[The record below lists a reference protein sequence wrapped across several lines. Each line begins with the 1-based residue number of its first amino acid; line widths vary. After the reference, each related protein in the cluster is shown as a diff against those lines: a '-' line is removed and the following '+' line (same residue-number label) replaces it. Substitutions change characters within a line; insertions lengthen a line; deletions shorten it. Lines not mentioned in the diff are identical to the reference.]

1 MAGISAKENLVRA
14 LTRREPEYVPFRR
27 MNGDIGGNVNILY
40 RGSAA
45 PLEGTDRWGVS
56 WTGGIPAR
64 SEWEPEV
71 MAYPTSHPLADLDL
85 LPGYPFPDPQEPG
98 LMDGLLDGVDRDQVL
113 VTGKMFFL
121 LLERAHLLMGMD
133 NLMMAMLLDPERVQ
147 SLLKKIAD
155 YQIGI
160 VERYLTLGVDI
171 IRGTDDYGGQDR
183 LLVSPALWRRL
194 VKPELA
200 RIVSATKAGG
210 ALFWLHSC
218 GCIADILPDLIE
230 IGVDVVDPVQAT
242 ANDLAAVKKQYGDRL
257 SFMGGMDIQH
267 MLTLGSP
274 EEVAGAVRRSIAIM
288 APGGGYVMGPD
299 NMIPV
304 PEENYRAY
312 LAACER
318 YARYPV
324 DGRL

>member
-1 MAGISAKENLVRA
+1 
-14 LTRREPEYVPFRR
+14 
-27 MNGDIGGNVNILY
+27 MNGDIAGNVNVLY
-40 RGSAA
+40 HGSAA
-45 PLEGTDRWGVS
+45 PLDGTDRWGVV
-56 WTGGIPAR
+56 WKGGIPAR

-71 MAYPTSHPLADLDL
+71 MSYPTSHPLADLDWL
-85 LPGYPFPDPQEPG
+85 EDYAFPDPREPG
-98 LMDGLLDGVDRDQVL
+98 LVDGLLDGVDREHVL
-113 VTGKMFFL
+113 VTAKMFFL

-133 NLMMAMLLDPERVQ
+133 NLMMAMLLDPDRVRI
-147 SLLKKIAD
+147 LLSRIAD
-155 YQIGI
+155 CQIGI
-160 VERYLTLGVDI
+160 VERYLALGVDI
-171 IRGTDDYGGQDR
+171 IRATDDYGGQDR
-183 LLVSPALWRRL
+183 LLISPVLWRRL
-194 VKPELA
+194 IKPELA
-200 RIVSATKAGG
+200 RIVTATKEGG
-210 ALFWLHSC
+210 AMFWLHSC
-218 GCIADILPDLIE
+218 GCIMDILPDLIE

-242 ANDLAAVKKQYGDRL
+242 ANDLQTVKRQYGEQI

-274 EEVAGAVRRSIAIM
+274 ADVSEAVRRSIAIM

-324 DGRL
+324 DQRL